1 MTWEYTTTN
10 DGKMK
15 IYDGNNNLISTIE
28 NDGSGFTIPQD
39 ILDVMRNE
47 AQKAMNNDNLDRWRE
62 IYTQLSSNDIQE
74 K

>member
-15 IYDGNNNLISTIE
+15 MYDGNNNLISTIE

-47 AQKAMNNDNLDRWRE
+47 AQKAMNNDNLDHWRE